1 MLNFLND
8 LRKKCTFSKIEQTDL
23 LILSQDIFLFN
34 KKIKFAYYDNKIYLR
49 YILDILIYFLS
60 QKIQK
65 KQISIIEAHTFIKIK
80 KTNSCIV
87 LGHDRNNLIFDVT
100 RYFPEIKNIL
110 PLWFP
115 NLINQG
121 LELIVIKDDF
131 IFLTNVQ
138 TIARKQTNSI
148 ISGSIAVMKKI
159 FCN

>member
-87 LGHDRNNLIFDVT
+87 LGHDRNNLIFDVK
-100 RYFPEIKNIL
+100 RYFPEIKNIAYQFGY
-110 PLWFP
+110 WFP

-121 LELIVIKDDF
+121 LELIKDKKVDF
-131 IFLTNVQ
+131 YFFLTNVQ
-138 TIARKQTNSI
+138 NNSLK
-148 ISGSIAVMKKI
+148 SS
-159 FCN
+159 